1 MNEVKDFAQLGVD
14 EPLCEALAKQ
24 DITKPTAIQCE
35 ILPKALEGQSILGE
49 APTGTGKTLAYLLPT
64 LMQLDAEAREVQAV
78 ILAPTYELA
87 MQITNTARD
96 LSQQAELGIRVQG
109 LIGGA
114 NIARQIDKLK
124 EKPQLII
131 GSAGRLLELARRKK
145 LQLNKVKVLVL
156 DEFDRMLDDQNLQN
170 TADVVR
176 LMPPREEM
184 QILLFSATT
193 SRKALERAS
202 FLGNSEHIVVEDT
215 AVKSGLRDDYYR
227 ITPFRE
233 KIEVLRKLTRR
244 LNITRGLVFI
254 NKRFDVEKTLSHL
267 RYEGL
272 SVESLISAGGKQER
286 QHAVSA
292 FSKGKVRLLLATDVA
307 ARGLDIPGIDY
318 VVNLDVPENAQAYL
332 HRAGRTARA
341 GAHGTVIT
349 LADIK
354 EAYKLELLEKQL
366 KIALK
371 PLEPGGKALPKGAP
385 QKGRAAGHRAPARGR
400 KQGKAAEG
408 KKSSARKHS

>member
-1 MNEVKDFAQLGVD
+1 MNEVKDFARLGVS
-14 EPLCEALAKQ
+14 EALCEALGRQ
-24 DITKPTAIQCE
+24 DIKRPTAIQAE
-35 ILPKALEGQSILGE
+35 GLPKALQGQSLLGE
-49 APTGTGKTLAYLLPT
+49 APTGTGKTLAYLLPV
-64 LMQLDAEAREVQAV
+64 LMQLEAESREVQGV

-96 LSQQAELGIRVQG
+96 LSQQAGLGIRVQG

-114 NIARQIDKLK
+114 NIARQIEKLK

-131 GSAGRLLELARRKK
+131 GSAGRLLELSRRKK
-145 LQLNKVKVLVL
+145 LQLSKAKVLVL
-156 DEFDRMLDDQNLQN
+156 DEFDRLLDDQNLQN

-176 LMPPREEM
+176 LMPPREQL

-202 FLGNSEHIVVEDT
+202 FLGEPEHITVEDT
-215 AVKSGLRDDYYR
+215 AVESGLRDDYYR

-254 NKRFDVEKTLSHL
+254 NKKFDVEKTLSHL

-272 SVESLISAGGKQER
+272 SVESLVSAGGKQER

-292 FSKGKVRLLLATDVA
+292 FSKGKVRLLIATDVA

-341 GAHGTVIT
+341 GAHGAVIT

-354 EAYKLELLEKQL
+354 EAYKLEQLEKQL
-366 KIALK
+366 KIELK
-371 PLEPGGKALPKGAP
+371 SLEPGGKALPRGAQP
-385 QKGRAAGHRAPARGR
+385 KGRAAGHRAPARGK
-400 KQGKAAEG
+400 KQGKAAD
-408 KKSSARKHS
+408 KKPSRKN

>member
-14 EPLCEALAKQ
+14 EALCGALAKQ
-24 DITKPTAIQCE
+24 DITKPTAIQAE
-35 ILPKALEGQSILGE
+35 ILPKALQGQSLLGE

-64 LMQLDAEAREVQAV
+64 LMKLEAEDREVQAV
-78 ILAPTYELA
+78 VLAPTYELA
-87 MQITNTARD
+87 MQITNAARD
-96 LSQQAELGIRVQG
+96 LSQQAGLGLRVQG

-114 NIARQIDKLK
+114 NIARQIEKLK
-124 EKPQLII
+124 EKPQLIV

-145 LQLNKVKVLVL
+145 LQLNKAKVLVL
-156 DEFDRMLDDQNLQN
+156 DEFDRLLDDQNLQN
-170 TADVVR
+170 TAEVVR

-202 FLGNSEHIVVEDT
+202 FLGSPEHITVADE
-215 AVKSGLRDDYYR
+215 AVASGLRDDYYR

-254 NKRFDVEKTLSHL
+254 NKRFDVEKTLSQL

-272 SVESLISAGGKQER
+272 SVESLVSAGGKQER
-286 QHAVSA
+286 QHAVSS
-292 FSKGKVRLLLATDVA
+292 FSKGRVRLLLATDVA

-366 KIALK
+366 KLALK
-371 PLEPGGKALPKGAP
+371 PLEPGGRALSKGP
-385 QKGRAAGHRAPARGR
+385 QPKGRAAGHRAPARGR
-400 KQGKAAEG
+400 RQGKAADH
-408 KKSSARKHS
+408 KSARKHS

>member
-1 MNEVKDFAQLGVD
+1 MNEVKDFAGLGVS
-14 EPLCEALAKQ
+14 EPLCEALARQ
-24 DITKPTAIQCE
+24 DINRPTAIQAE
-35 ILPKALEGQSILGE
+35 VLPKALKGQSLLGE
-49 APTGTGKTLAYLLPT
+49 APTGTGKTLAYLLPA
-64 LMQLDAEAREVQAV
+64 LMQLEAESKDVQAV

-87 MQITNTARD
+87 MQITNTARE
-96 LSQQAELGIRVQG
+96 LSQQAGLGLRVQG

-131 GSAGRLLELARRKK
+131 GSAGRLLELARRRK
-145 LQLNKVKVLVL
+145 LQLNKAKILVL

-170 TADVVR
+170 TAEVVR

-184 QILLFSATT
+184 QILLFSATA

-202 FLGNSEHIVVEDT
+202 FLGDPEHIAVEDE
-215 AVKSGLRDDYYR
+215 AVAGGLREDYYR

-254 NKRFDVEKTLSHL
+254 NKKFDVEKTLSHL

-272 SVESLISAGGKQER
+272 SVESLVSAGGKQER

-341 GAHGTVIT
+341 GAHGAVIT

-354 EAYKLELLEKQL
+354 EAYKLEQLEKQL
-366 KIALK
+366 KIELK
-371 PLEPGGKALPKGAP
+371 PLEPGGKAMPRGAQP
-385 QKGRAAGHRAPARGR
+385 KGRAAGHRAPARGK
-400 KQGKAAEG
+400 KQGKAAD
-408 KKSSARKHS
+408 KKPSHKN

>member
-14 EPLCEALAKQ
+14 EALCGALAKQ
-24 DITKPTAIQCE
+24 DITKPTAIQAE
-35 ILPKALEGQSILGE
+35 ILPKALQGQSLLGE

-64 LMQLDAEAREVQAV
+64 LMKLEAEDREVQAV
-78 ILAPTYELA
+78 VLAPTYELA

-96 LSQQAELGIRVQG
+96 LSQQAGLGLRVQG

-114 NIARQIDKLK
+114 NIARQIEKLK
-124 EKPQLII
+124 EKPQLIV

-145 LQLNKVKVLVL
+145 LQLNKAKVLVL
-156 DEFDRMLDDQNLQN
+156 DEFDRLLDDQNLQN
-170 TADVVR
+170 TAEVVR

-202 FLGNSEHIVVEDT
+202 FLGSPEHITVADE
-215 AVKSGLRDDYYR
+215 AVASGLRDDYYR

-254 NKRFDVEKTLSHL
+254 NKRFDVEKTLSQL

-272 SVESLISAGGKQER
+272 SVESLVSAGGKQER
-286 QHAVSA
+286 QHAVSS
-292 FSKGKVRLLLATDVA
+292 FSKGRVRLLLATDVA

-366 KIALK
+366 KLALK
-371 PLEPGGKALPKGAP
+371 PLEPGGRAISKGP
-385 QKGRAAGHRAPARGR
+385 QPKGRAAGHRAPARGR
-400 KQGKAAEG
+400 RQGKAADQ
-408 KKSSARKHS
+408 KSARKHS

>member
-14 EPLCEALAKQ
+14 EALCGALAKQ
-24 DITKPTAIQCE
+24 DITKPTAIQAE
-35 ILPKALEGQSILGE
+35 ILPKALQGQSLLGE

-64 LMQLDAEAREVQAV
+64 LMKLEAEDREVQAV
-78 ILAPTYELA
+78 VLAPTYELA
-87 MQITNTARD
+87 MQITNAARD
-96 LSQQAELGIRVQG
+96 LSQQAGLGLRVQG

-114 NIARQIDKLK
+114 NIARQIEKLK
-124 EKPQLII
+124 EKPQLIV

-145 LQLNKVKVLVL
+145 LQLNKAKVLVL
-156 DEFDRMLDDQNLQN
+156 DEFDRLLDDQNLQN
-170 TADVVR
+170 TAEVVR

-184 QILLFSATT
+184 QILLLSATT

-202 FLGNSEHIVVEDT
+202 FLGSPEHITVADE
-215 AVKSGLRDDYYR
+215 AAASGLRDDYYR

-254 NKRFDVEKTLSHL
+254 NKRFDVEKTLSQL

-272 SVESLISAGGKQER
+272 SVESLVSAGGKQER
-286 QHAVSA
+286 QHAVSS
-292 FSKGKVRLLLATDVA
+292 FSKGRVRLLLATDVA

-366 KIALK
+366 KLALK
-371 PLEPGGKALPKGAP
+371 PLEPGGRALSKGP
-385 QKGRAAGHRAPARGR
+385 QPKGRAAGHRAPARGR
-400 KQGKAAEG
+400 RQGKAADH
-408 KKSSARKHS
+408 KSARKHS

>member
-1 MNEVKDFAQLGVD
+1 MNEAKDFAELGVG
-14 EPLCEALAKQ
+14 EALCEALGKQ
-24 DITKPTAIQCE
+24 DITKPTAIQKE
-35 ILPKALEGQSILGE
+35 VLPRALQGQSLLGE

-64 LMQLDAEAREVQAV
+64 LMQLEPESRDVQAV

-87 MQITNTARD
+87 MQITNTARA

-124 EKPQLII
+124 EKPQLIV

-145 LQLNKVKVLVL
+145 LQLNKAKILVL

-176 LMPPREEM
+176 LMPPREEL

-202 FLGNSEHIVVEDT
+202 FLGSPEHIVVEDK
-215 AVKSGLRDDYYR
+215 AVTDGFRDDYYR

-254 NKRFDVEKTLSHL
+254 NKKFDVEKTLSHL

-292 FSKGKVRLLLATDVA
+292 FSKGKERLLLATDVA

-366 KIALK
+366 KIQLK
-371 PLEPGGKALPKGAP
+371 PLEPGGKAMPRGTQP
-385 QKGRAAGHRAPARGR
+385 KGRAAGHRAPARGR
-400 KQGKAAEG
+400 KDKGKTAE
-408 KKSSARKHS
+408 KKNSPRK

>member
-1 MNEVKDFAQLGVD
+1 MNEAKDFAELGIS

-24 DITKPTAIQCE
+24 DITKPTAIQKE
-35 ILPKALEGQSILGE
+35 VLPKALKGQSLLGE

-64 LMQLDAEAREVQAV
+64 LMQLEAESREVQAV

-96 LSQQAELGIRVQG
+96 LSQQAGLGIRVQG

-124 EKPQLII
+124 DKPQLII

-145 LQLNKVKVLVL
+145 LQLHKAKVLVL

-176 LMPPREEM
+176 LMPPREEL

-202 FLGNSEHIVVEDT
+202 FLGNPEHISVEDT
-215 AVKSGLRDDYYR
+215 AVQSGLRDDYYR

-318 VVNLDVPENAQAYL
+318 VVNLDVPENAKAYL

-354 EAYKLELLEKQL
+354 EAYKLELLEEQL
-366 KIALK
+366 KIAFR
-371 PLEPGGKALPKGAP
+371 PLEPGDKALPKGAP

-400 KQGKAAEG
+400 KQGKAAD
-408 KKSSARKHS
+408 KKPKHS

>member
-1 MNEVKDFAQLGVD
+1 MNEVKDFARLGVS
-14 EPLCEALAKQ
+14 EALCEALGRQ
-24 DITKPTAIQCE
+24 DIKRPTAIQAE
-35 ILPKALEGQSILGE
+35 VLPKALQGQSLLGE
-49 APTGTGKTLAYLLPT
+49 APTGTGKTLAYLLPV
-64 LMQLDAEAREVQAV
+64 LMQLEAESREVQGV

-87 MQITNTARD
+87 MQIANTARD
-96 LSQQAELGIRVQG
+96 LSQQADLGIRVQG

-114 NIARQIDKLK
+114 NIARQIEKLK

-131 GSAGRLLELARRKK
+131 GSAGRLLELSRRKK
-145 LQLNKVKVLVL
+145 LQLSKAKVLVL
-156 DEFDRMLDDQNLQN
+156 DEFDRLLDDQNLQN

-176 LMPPREEM
+176 LMPPREQL

-202 FLGNSEHIVVEDT
+202 FLGEPEHITVEDT
-215 AVKSGLRDDYYR
+215 AVESGLRDDYYR

-254 NKRFDVEKTLSHL
+254 NKKFDVEKTLSHL

-272 SVESLISAGGKQER
+272 SVESLVSAGGKQER

-341 GAHGTVIT
+341 GAHGAVIT

-354 EAYKLELLEKQL
+354 EAYKLEQLEKQL
-366 KIALK
+366 KLELK
-371 PLEPGGKALPKGAP
+371 SLEPGGKSLPRGAQP
-385 QKGRAAGHRAPARGR
+385 KGRAAGHRAPARGK
-400 KQGKAAEG
+400 KQGKAAD
-408 KKSSARKHS
+408 KKPSRKK

>member
-1 MNEVKDFAQLGVD
+1 MNEVKDFAELGVS
-14 EPLCEALAKQ
+14 EALCEALKKQ
-24 DITKPTAIQCE
+24 DITKPTAIQKE
-35 ILPKALEGQSILGE
+35 MLPRALQGQTLLGE
-49 APTGTGKTLAYLLPT
+49 APTGTGKTLAYLLPA
-64 LMQLDAEAREVQAV
+64 LMQLEAESREVQAV

-87 MQITNTARD
+87 MQITNTARE
-96 LSQQAELGIRVQG
+96 LSQQAGLGLRVQG

-145 LQLNKVKVLVL
+145 LQLNKAKILVL
-156 DEFDRMLDDQNLQN
+156 DEFDRLLDDQNLQN

-176 LMPPREEM
+176 LMPPKEEL

-193 SRKALERAS
+193 SRKALERAG
-202 FLGNSEHIVVEDT
+202 FLGTLEHIVVEDK
-215 AVKSGLRDDYYR
+215 AVANGLREDYYR

-254 NKRFDVEKTLSHL
+254 NKKFDVEKTLAHL

-272 SVESLISAGGKQER
+272 SVESLVSAGGKQER

-341 GAHGTVIT
+341 GAHGKVIT

-366 KIALK
+366 KIQLK
-371 PLEPGGKALPKGAP
+371 PLEPGGKAIPRSGQP
-385 QKGRAAGHRAPARGR
+385 KGRAAGHRAPARGR
-400 KQGKAAEG
+400 KDKGKAAE
-408 KKSSARKHS
+408 KKHSARS